1 MTAEEAK
8 EFESDPDFE
17 LHCQMRRYVAVRRAG
32 PALLKTNRAFPPLS
46 SIHC

>member
-17 LHCQMRRYVAVRRAG
+17 LHCQMRRHVTVRHA
-32 PALLKTNRAFPPLS
+32 
-46 SIHC
+46 